1 MLADIKSRPGF
12 ASNLL
17 IAPAGFWP
25 EEASLESLRIVF
37 VFLHRENLDLPTIG
51 SQGGIKSCRNARKW
65 VSGGV
70 IIFYATCT
78 NFRAER
84 IFKVQNLHAQL

>member
-25 EEASLESLRIVF
+25 EEAWLESLRIVF
-37 VFLHRENLDLPTIG
+37 VFLHRENLDLPAI
-51 SQGGIKSCRNARKW
+51 
-65 VSGGV
+65 V
-70 IIFYATCT
+70 
-78 NFRAER
+78 
-84 IFKVQNLHAQL
+84 

>member
-25 EEASLESLRIVF
+25 EEASLEYSIRILTQGKSRF
-37 VFLHRENLDLPTIG
+37 AHNRLARWHREL
-51 SQGGIKSCRNARKW
+51 
-65 VSGGV
+65 
-70 IIFYATCT
+70 
-78 NFRAER
+78 
-84 IFKVQNLHAQL
+84 